1 MLIRTRL
8 GMILALTVIV
18 PQSPCLVGLIN
29 GDKSYDCCS
38 SAINDG
44 RYDVT

>member
-1 MLIRTRL
+1 MLIRTML
-8 GMILALTVIV
+8 GMILALTVYV
-18 PQSPCLVGLIN
+18 PQVPCLVGLID
-29 GDKSYDCCS
+29 GDKSDDCCS